1 VGVNEY
7 SPSHKIRLI
16 FYTLIY
22 HITCDNIP
30 YMSYYSTSDLHTRQR
45 ELLNAALKMPVY
57 IRRRGVV
64 YCLHVVEHQ
73 EKIQPP
79 PTIVYSEIAEIE
91 ESEIADL

>member
-1 VGVNEY
+1 MGVGL
-7 SPSHKIRLI
+7 PSELNTYVHKIRLI

-79 PTIVYSEIAEIE
+79 PTNKN
-91 ESEIADL
+91 EIADL